1 MNKKV
6 YIVLIVIL
14 ITLSIG
20 IYTWYYMT
28 DSGEEDNN
36 PNGEIDNPTL
46 PTDPEEIQYKMLVID
61 DISNWGYYD
70 ERWIKLD
77 PEEIEDNQFTVYVDH
92 KYYGSYNL
100 KYGTIWNLFDNN
112 DTYIEYTGS
121 LFAYS
126 ENFNVNVPNYEKTT
140 VGENEIREISTILN
154 RSIDTVSFSI
164 DEVVNIDLDF
174 NGVVDKIVN
183 VSNLDSV
190 DAQQYYFNL
199 CYIVLNGEIQTLI
212 LDNVDI
218 EDLLAYPI
226 YEINYLL
233 QYDNNNYY
241 SIILQEGYFSNVG
254 ETQNNLYNLTD
265 GNYSLIFS
273 D

>member
-14 ITLSIG
+14 VTISVG
-20 IYTWYYMT
+20 IYTLYYLS
-28 DSGEEDNN
+28 DSGEEENL
-36 PNGEIDNPTL
+36 NGNVDNPTL
-46 PTDPEEIQYKMLVID
+46 PSDPAEPQYKMLVID
-61 DISNWGYYD
+61 DISNWGYLD
-70 ERWIKLD
+70 GRWLKLYID
-77 PEEIEDNQFTVYVDH
+77 DIEDNQFVVYIDNQ
-92 KYYGSYNL
+92 YLGSYKL

-154 RSIDTVSFSI
+154 RSIDAVSFSI

>member
-14 ITLSIG
+14 VTISVG
-20 IYTWYYMT
+20 IYTLYYLS
-28 DSGEEDNN
+28 DSGEEENL
-36 PNGEIDNPTL
+36 NGNVDNPTL
-46 PTDPEEIQYKMLVID
+46 PSDPAEPQYKMLVIVY
-61 DISNWGYYD
+61 I
-70 ERWIKLD
+70 
-77 PEEIEDNQFTVYVDH
+77 DNQYL
-92 KYYGSYNL
+92 GSYKL

-112 DTYIEYTGS
+112 NSYVEYSGK
-121 LFAYS
+121 LLAYS
-126 ENFNVNVPNYEKTT
+126 ENFIVNVPNYEITT
-140 VGENEIREISTILN
+140 VSENEIREITSILN
-154 RSIDTVSFSI
+154 HNINANTLSIN
-164 DEVVNIDLDF
+164 EVVNIDLDF
-174 NGVVDKIVN
+174 NGIDDKIVN
-183 VSNLDSV
+183 VSNLDSLE
-190 DAQQYYFNL
+190 DEQYYFNL
-199 CYIVLNGEIQTLI
+199 CYVVLNGEIQTLI
-212 LDNVDI
+212 LDNVEYKDI
-218 EDLLAYPI
+218 LAYPV

>member
-14 ITLSIG
+14 VTISVG
-20 IYTWYYMT
+20 IYTLYYLS
-28 DSGEEDNN
+28 DSGEEENL
-36 PNGEIDNPTL
+36 NGNVDNPTL
-46 PTDPEEIQYKMLVID
+46 PSDPAEPQYKMLVID
-61 DISNWGYYD
+61 DISNWGYLD
-70 ERWIKLD
+70 GRWLKLYID
-77 PEEIEDNQFTVYVDH
+77 DIEDNQFVVYIDNQ
-92 KYYGSYNL
+92 YMGSYKL

-112 DTYIEYTGS
+112 NSYVEYSGK
-121 LFAYS
+121 LLAYS
-126 ENFNVNVPNYEKTT
+126 ENFNVNVPNYEITT
-140 VGENEIREISTILN
+140 VSENEIREITSILN
-154 RSIDTVSFSI
+154 HNINANTLSIN
-164 DEVVNIDLDF
+164 EVVNIDLDF
-174 NGVVDKIVN
+174 NGIDDKIVN
-183 VSNLDSV
+183 VSNLDSLE
-190 DAQQYYFNL
+190 DEQYYFNL
-199 CYIVLNGEIQTLI
+199 CYVVLNGEIQTLI
-212 LDNVDI
+212 LDNVEYKDI
-218 EDLLAYPI
+218 LAYPV